1 MFKLYLYNIRSVFN
15 AVKTFSLKKKSATKT
30 LLFSYIGIVL
40 VCMMAIGFI
49 SFRYESIIKEEN
61 ENLSRHLFAG
71 VSQSVRETMNDIRV
85 VNKQI
90 VGDSEL
96 QTVAEEQ
103 QKDKYWSAESALKG
117 IENLKH
123 YAENQKS
130 IDLVFVYLKMSD
142 EVVSIHGIL
151 SSDMFYGLYF
161 ENSGISYEDWLAILR
176 NNEKETYLNLKY
188 NIDSESRA
196 AIALLSPLS
205 RKNNAVSVIMTDKR
219 SFLHYTEQ
227 LDVENVFDIFI
238 YNSFGRLIIYEKN
251 TDSEEIPYTFSEI
264 EWLMEH
270 DSDSV
275 YKVAETQGV
284 DDWYVAMVV
293 PENIHSSKIF
303 LMRLVV
309 FIFSVIALAILV
321 VLIRFSIRQNTSYIK
336 MMSSVLNVDSTDN
349 EYQSL
354 FASLEKVLGENR
366 SLRREQIQKDEYL
379 RRMLLS
385 RIIKGDMTAFSEIVK
400 YNISFSLPCFAVI
413 TFYLENVETL
423 FADMTEMS
431 SSERK
436 EYLQLIISNIFEEKF
451 KDDNIQGYVT
461 ETDGLSVC
469 LLNINTDGQD
479 RLSEIKGLAE
489 ECVSFINQN
498 FNIELSFALSGIYD
512 EPKGIADAYV
522 KTLEALEYKKR
533 LGIEGSLLYNDI
545 SFDYS
550 DGYLFN
556 LDRENTLIRAI
567 KRGQLEEAKEVVD
580 HVFRLLESKPS
591 FSTEYVYYT
600 VQDILRVITKTATEM
615 SGVEVNVQRE
625 LELSQKLTTLTIP
638 QMHMMICEHLT
649 EICTFMEEKSK
660 DVSKENINPLI
671 LHVKEYVEKNYK
683 SPLLNISTIGD
694 HFNMS
699 PYYLSK
705 LFKEETGITLIDYL
719 NGCRIKHAKE
729 LMENS
734 DLSSKAIAENVGFNH
749 VRTFYR
755 LLKKHIEE

>member
-1 MFKLYLYNIRSVFN
+1 M
-15 AVKTFSLKKKSATKT
+15 KTFSLKKKSVTKT

-40 VCMMAIGFI
+40 VCMIAIGFI

-71 VSQSVRETMNDIRV
+71 LSQSVHETMSDIRV
-85 VNKQI
+85 VNRQI
-90 VGDSEL
+90 VSDSEL

-103 QKDKYWSAESALKG
+103 QNDKYWSAESALKG

-123 YAENQKS
+123 YAETQKS

-176 NNEKETYLNLKY
+176 NNEKETYLNLNY
-188 NIDSESRA
+188 NTDSENKA

-205 RKNNAVSVIMTDKR
+205 RKNNAVSVVMTDKR

-227 LDVENVFDIFI
+227 LDVENMFDIFI

-251 TDSEEIPYTFSEI
+251 TDGEEIPYTFSEI

-270 DSDSV
+270 DEDSV
-275 YKVAETQGV
+275 YRVAETQGV

-293 PENIHSSKIF
+293 PKNIHSSKIF

-309 FIFSVIALAILV
+309 FIFSIIALAILI

-385 RIIKGDMTAFSEIVK
+385 RIVKGDMTAFSEIVK
-400 YNISFSLPCFAVI
+400 YNINFSLSYFAVI
-413 TFYLENVETL
+413 TFYLENIETL

-436 EYLQLIISNIFEEKF
+436 EYMQLIISNIFEEKF
-451 KDDNIQGYVT
+451 KNDNIQGYVT
-461 ETDGLSVC
+461 ETDGLTVC
-469 LLNINTDGQD
+469 LLNIKTDGQD
-479 RLSEIKGLAE
+479 RLLEIKGLAE

-498 FNIELSFALSGIYD
+498 FNIELSFALSGIYK

-522 KTLEALEYKKR
+522 KTLEVLEYKKR

-580 HVFRLLESKPS
+580 QVFRLLESKPS

-600 VQDILRVITKTATEM
+600 VQDILRVITKTAAEM
-615 SGVEVNVQRE
+615 SDVEVNVQRE
-625 LELSQKLTTLTIP
+625 LELSQKLSTLTIP
-638 QMHMMICEHLT
+638 QMHMMICEHLN
-649 EICTFMEEKSK
+649 EICSFMEEKSK
-660 DVSKENINPLI
+660 DDSKENINPLI

-705 LFKEETGITLIDYL
+705 LFKEETGTTLIDYL